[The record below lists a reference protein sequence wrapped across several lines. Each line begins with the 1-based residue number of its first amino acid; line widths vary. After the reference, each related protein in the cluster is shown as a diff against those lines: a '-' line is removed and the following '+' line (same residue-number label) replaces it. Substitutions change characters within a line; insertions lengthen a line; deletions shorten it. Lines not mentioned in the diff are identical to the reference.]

1 MRNQDQK
8 KNITVV
14 YMDKNSE
21 TTVFKI
27 YSIEIFAFAEKKI
40 YKTRE
45 LQAHL
50 AMQAGFI
57 CPDSTVPCGAPI
69 LTKPNSALAREV
81 LATGKEITTKCNL

>member
-1 MRNQDQK
+1 
-8 KNITVV
+8 
-14 YMDKNSE
+14 MDKNSE

-57 CPDSTVPCGAPI
+57 HQGSTVPCGAPT
-69 LTKPNSALAREV
+69 LTKPNSALTKKV
-81 LATGKEITTKCNL
+81 LATDNEVTTKYTQ